1 MNNFQYYNP
10 VRIVFG
16 EGEISKLAELVPTDA
31 RVLITYGGGSAKRTG
46 TLDEVKTALATNG
59 NREVFEFGGIE
70 ANPEFTTLLKAAD
83 MVNEH
88 AIDFILAVGGGS
100 VIDGSKFV
108 ALVSSLTEA
117 DGKTVSREQA
127 WDALTKRCSGPDCGI
142 DSAIDLGAVLTI
154 PATGS
159 EMNSGGV
166 INYSERKAKL
176 PFGNPLVFPKFSIL
190 DPAKTLTL
198 PERQVMNGVA
208 DAFVHVM
215 EQYLTYPVNAK
226 VQDAFAE
233 SLLKIL
239 IDEGRAVKDD
249 PSNMETRKNLMW
261 TATMALNGLIGTG
274 VPQDWTTHMIGHE
287 LTSLHAIDHA
297 RTLTIVLPSVMRELK
312 VSKKDKLLQYARN
325 VWGLESSAF
334 NESEAAAISSPQ
346 LSAAEDKMIER
357 AIVLTEDFF
366 RDLGLPV
373 NLIDAQ
379 LDESAIEPIISQLK
393 EHNMTKLG
401 EHRANDL
408 DVSRRILKRAANAG

>member
-16 EGEISKLAELVPTDA
+16 DNQIKQLSDLVPTDA
-31 RVLITYGGGSAKRTG
+31 RVLITYGGGSAQRTG
-46 TLDEVKTALATNG
+46 TLDEVKDALSANG
-59 NREVFEFGGIE
+59 NRDVFEFGGIE

-83 MVNEH
+83 MVNENN
-88 AIDFILAVGGGS
+88 IDFLLAVGGGS
-100 VIDGSKFV
+100 VIDGSKFI
-108 ALVSSLTEA
+108 ALVSSLTEE
-117 DGKTVSREQA
+117 DGTVSREQA
-127 WDALTKRCSGPDCGI
+127 WDALTSGCKKI
-142 DSAIDLGAVLTI
+142 DSAITLGTVLTI

-166 INYSERKAKL
+166 INYSERQAKL
-176 PFGNPLVFPKFSIL
+176 PFGSALTYPKFSIL
-190 DPAKTLTL
+190 DPTKTLTL

-226 VQDAFAE
+226 VQDSFAE

-239 IDEGRAVKDD
+239 IEEGAAVKANPD
-249 PSNMETRKNLMW
+249 NLETRKNLMW

-312 VSKKDKLLQYARN
+312 DSKKDKLLQYARN
-325 VWGLESSAF
+325 VWNISDNGQDDD
-334 NESEAAAISSPQ
+334 AI
-346 LSAAEDKMIER
+346 IET
-357 AIVLTEDFF
+357 AIAYTENFF
-366 RDLGLPV
+366 RELGLPV
-373 NLIDAQ
+373 SLEDVD
-379 LDESAIEPIISQLK
+379 LDRSAIEPIVKQLEAHK
-393 EHNMTKLG
+393 MVKLG
-401 EHRANDL
+401 EHGNNDL
-408 DVSRRILKRAANAG
+408 DVSRRILERAISSNA

>member
-16 EGEISKLAELVPTDA
+16 EDQIKQLSDLVPTDA
-31 RVLITYGGGSAKRTG
+31 RVLITYGGGSAQRTG
-46 TLDEVKTALATNG
+46 TLDEVKVALSANG

-88 AIDFILAVGGGS
+88 NIDFLLAVGGGS

-108 ALVSSLTEA
+108 ALVSSFTEE
-117 DGKTVSREQA
+117 DGTVSREKA
-127 WDALTKRCSGPDCGI
+127 WEALTSGCRKI
-142 DSAIDLGAVLTI
+142 DSAVDLGAVLTI

-166 INYSERKAKL
+166 INYSERQAKL
-176 PFGNPLVFPKFSIL
+176 PFGNALTFPKFSIL
-190 DPAKTLTL
+190 DPTKTFTL

-226 VQDAFAE
+226 VQDGFAE

-239 IDEGRAVKDD
+239 IEEGAAVKAD
-249 PSNMETRKNLMW
+249 PENLETRKNLMW

-312 VSKKDKLLQYARN
+312 DSKKDKLLQYARN
-325 VWGLESSAF
+325 VWNITADNNGTELNDDAII
-334 NESEAAAISSPQ
+334 EAA
-346 LSAAEDKMIER
+346 
-357 AIVLTEDFF
+357 IVHTENFF
-366 RDLGLPV
+366 RELGLPV
-373 NLIDAQ
+373 SLEDAD
-379 LDESAIEPIISQLK
+379 LDASAIDPIIKQLEAHK
-393 EHNMTKLG
+393 MVKLG
-401 EHRANDL
+401 EHGKNDL
-408 DVSRRILKRAANAG
+408 AVSRRILDRAVSSNA

>member
-16 EGEISKLAELVPTDA
+16 EGQIKQLADLVPAKA

-46 TLDEVKTALATNG
+46 TLDEVKTALDNG
-59 NREVFEFGGIE
+59 GERQIFEFSGIE
-70 ANPEFTTLLKAAD
+70 PNPEFTTLLKAAD
-83 MVNEH
+83 MVNEQN
-88 AIDFILAVGGGS
+88 IDFILAVGGGS

-108 ALVSSLTEA
+108 ALVSHLKEE
-117 DGKTVSREQA
+117 DGTVSRDQA
-127 WDALTKRCSGPDCGI
+127 WYALTSYTRDI
-142 DSAIDLGAVLTI
+142 DSAVDLGAVLTI

-166 INYSERKAKL
+166 INYSERQAKL
-176 PFGNPLVFPKFSIL
+176 PFGNPLVYPKFSIL
-190 DPAKTLTL
+190 DPTKTLTL

-239 IDEGRAVKDD
+239 ISEGLAVKED
-249 PSNMETRKNLMW
+249 PENLEIRKNIMW

-287 LTSLHAIDHA
+287 LTSLHSIDHA

-312 VSKKDKLLQYARN
+312 DSKKDKLLQYARN
-325 VWGLESSAF
+325 VW
-334 NESEAAAISSPQ
+334 NITNDDKQ
-346 LSAAEDKMIER
+346 LSEDDIIEK
-357 AIVLTEDFF
+357 AITLTEEFF
-366 RDLGLPV
+366 RTLDLPV
-373 NLIDAQ
+373 NFADVE
-379 LDESAIEPIISQLK
+379 LDESAIDPIVSQLK
-393 EHNMTKLG
+393 EHGMVALG
-401 EHRANDL
+401 EHKANDL
-408 DVSRRILKRAANAG
+408 DVSRRILQRAATAQLLRILSY

>member
-16 EGEISKLAELVPTDA
+16 EDQIKQLSDLVPTDA
-31 RVLITYGGGSAKRTG
+31 RVLITYGGGSAQRTG
-46 TLDEVKTALATNG
+46 TLDEVKDALAENG
-59 NREVFEFGGIE
+59 DRTVFEFGGIE
-70 ANPEFTTLLKAAD
+70 PNPEFTTVLKAAD

-88 AIDFILAVGGGS
+88 NIDFLLAVGGGS
-100 VIDGSKFV
+100 VIDGSKFI
-108 ALVSSLTEA
+108 ALVSSLTEE
-117 DGKTVSREQA
+117 DGTVSREQA
-127 WDALTKRCSGPDCGI
+127 WDALTSGCKKM
-142 DSAIDLGAVLTI
+142 DSAIDLGTVLTI

-166 INYSERKAKL
+166 INHSERKAKL
-176 PFGNPLVFPKFSIL
+176 PFGSALTYPKFSIL
-190 DPAKTLTL
+190 DPTKTLTL

-239 IDEGRAVKDD
+239 IEEGLVVKND
-249 PSNMETRKNLMW
+249 PKNMETRKNIMW
-261 TATMALNGLIGTG
+261 TATMALNGLIGSG

-312 VSKKDKLLQYARN
+312 DSKKDKLLQYARN
-325 VWGLESSAF
+325 VW
-334 NESEAAAISSPQ
+334 NISEDDAQDDDAIIEKAISY
-346 LSAAEDKMIER
+346 
-357 AIVLTEDFF
+357 TENFF
-366 RDLGLPV
+366 RELGLPV
-373 NLIDAQ
+373 SLEDVD
-379 LDESAIEPIISQLK
+379 LDKSAIDPIIKQLEAHK
-393 EHNMTKLG
+393 MVKLG

-408 DVSRRILKRAANAG
+408 EVSRRILERAVSSNA

>member
-16 EGEISKLAELVPTDA
+16 EGQIKQLSDLVPTDA
-31 RVLITYGGGSAKRTG
+31 RVLITYGGGSAQRTG
-46 TLDEVKTALATNG
+46 TLDEVKTALAANG
-59 NREVFEFGGIE
+59 QREVFEFGGIE

-88 AIDFILAVGGGS
+88 NIDFLLAVGGGS

-108 ALVSSLTEA
+108 ALVASMTND
-117 DGKTVSREQA
+117 DGTVSREQA
-127 WDALTKRCSGPDCGI
+127 WDALTSYCRNI
-142 DSAIDLGAVLTI
+142 DSAVDLGAVLTI

-166 INYSERKAKL
+166 INYSERQAKL
-176 PFGNPLVFPKFSIL
+176 AFGNPLAFPKFSIL

-198 PERQVMNGVA
+198 PENQVMNGVA

-239 IDEGRAVKDD
+239 IEAGAAVKAD
-249 PSNMETRKNLMW
+249 PQNLETRKHIMW

-297 RTLTIVLPSVMRELK
+297 RTLTIVLPSVLRELK
-312 VSKKDKLLQYARN
+312 DSKKDKLLQYARN
-325 VWGLESSAF
+325 VWNITTDDNSAEQ
-334 NESEAAAISSPQ
+334 NDDASIEAAIKQ
-346 LSAAEDKMIER
+346 
-357 AIVLTEDFF
+357 TENFF
-366 RDLGLPV
+366 RELGLPV
-373 NLIDAQ
+373 SLEDVDLDA
-379 LDESAIEPIISQLK
+379 SAIDPIIKQL
-393 EHNMTKLG
+393 EVHGMVKLG
-401 EHRANDL
+401 EHGTNDL
-408 DVSRRILKRAANAG
+408 AVSRRILERAVSSNA

>member
-16 EGEISKLAELVPTDA
+16 EGQIEKLAELVPSNA

-59 NREVFEFGGIE
+59 QRAVFEFGGIE

-88 AIDFILAVGGGS
+88 NIDFLLAVGGGS

-108 ALVSSLTEA
+108 ALVSSLTED
-117 DGKTVSREQA
+117 DGTVSRDKA
-127 WDALTKRCSGPDCGI
+127 WDALTSYCRNI

-166 INYSERKAKL
+166 INYSERQAKL
-176 PFGNPLVFPKFSIL
+176 PFGNPLAFPKFSIL
-190 DPAKTLTL
+190 DPTKTLTL

-239 IDEGRAVKDD
+239 IEDGIAVKAN
-249 PSNMETRKNLMW
+249 PENLETRKNIMW

-312 VSKKDKLLQYARN
+312 DSKKDKLLQYAHN
-325 VWGLESSAF
+325 VWNITNPDQDDDAII
-334 NESEAAAISSPQ
+334 EAAIKQ
-346 LSAAEDKMIER
+346 
-357 AIVLTEDFF
+357 TENFF
-366 RDLGLPV
+366 RKLGLPV
-373 NLIDAQ
+373 SLADVELDAAAID
-379 LDESAIEPIISQLK
+379 PIINQL
-393 EHNMTKLG
+393 EAHNMVKLG
-401 EHRANDL
+401 EHGTNDL
-408 DVSRRILKRAANAG
+408 AVSRRILEHAITSAA

>member
-16 EGEISKLAELVPTDA
+16 EDQIQQLSKLVPTDA
-31 RVLITYGGGSAKRTG
+31 RVLLTYGGGSAKRTG
-46 TLDEVKTALATNG
+46 TLDEVKEALAASG
-59 NREVFEFGGIE
+59 NRQVFEFGGIE
-70 ANPEFTTLLKAAD
+70 PNPEFVTLLKAAD
-83 MVNEH
+83 AVNEH
-88 AIDFILAVGGGS
+88 NIDFILAVGGGS

-108 ALVSSLTEA
+108 ALVSSLDDDDSV
-117 DGKTVSREQA
+117 DGTVSREQA
-127 WDALTKRCSGPDCGI
+127 WNALITGCKKL
-142 DSAIDLGAVLTI
+142 DSAVDLGAVLTI

-166 INYSERKAKL
+166 VNYSERQAKL
-176 PFGNPLVFPKFSIL
+176 PFGNPLAFPKFSIL
-190 DPAKTLTL
+190 DPSKTLTL

-239 IDEGRAVKDD
+239 IDEGRAVKED
-249 PSNMETRKNLMW
+249 PENMETRKNIMW

-297 RTLTIVLPSVMRELK
+297 RTLTIVLPSVLRELK
-312 VSKKDKLLQYARN
+312 DSKKDKLLQYARN
-325 VWGLESSAF
+325 VWHISDEAQGDDAIIES
-334 NESEAAAISSPQ
+334 AIS
-346 LSAAEDKMIER
+346 R
-357 AIVLTEDFF
+357 TENFF
-366 RDLGLPV
+366 RELGLPV
-373 NLIDAQ
+373 SLEDAE
-379 LDESAIEPIISQLK
+379 LDQSAIEPIVEQL
-393 EHNMTKLG
+393 EAHQMVKLG
-401 EHRANDL
+401 EHGKNDL
-408 DVSRRILKRAANAG
+408 QVSRRILERAVTAKAS

>member
-16 EGEISKLAELVPTDA
+16 EDQIQQLSKLVPTDA
-31 RVLITYGGGSAKRTG
+31 RVLITYGGGSAERTG
-46 TLDEVKTALATNG
+46 TLAEVREALAASG
-59 NREVFEFGGIE
+59 SREVFEFGGIE
-70 ANPEFTTLLKAAD
+70 PNPEFVTLLKAAD

-88 AIDFILAVGGGS
+88 NIDFLLAVGGGS

-108 ALVSSLTEA
+108 ALVSSLHDDDNV
-117 DGKTVSREQA
+117 DGTVSRDKA
-127 WDALTKRCSGPDCGI
+127 WNALTSYCRDI

-166 INYSERKAKL
+166 VNHSERQAKL
-176 PFGNPLVFPKFSIL
+176 PFGNPLAFPKFSIL
-190 DPAKTLTL
+190 DPSKTLTL
-198 PERQVMNGVA
+198 PDRQVMNGVA

-239 IDEGRAVKDD
+239 IDEGRAVKED
-249 PSNMETRKNLMW
+249 SENMEVRKNIMW

-297 RTLTIVLPSVMRELK
+297 RTLTIVLPSVLRELK
-312 VSKKDKLLQYARN
+312 DSKKDKLLQYARN
-325 VWGLESSAF
+325 VWHITDEGQDDDAIIES
-334 NESEAAAISSPQ
+334 AISH
-346 LSAAEDKMIER
+346 
-357 AIVLTEDFF
+357 TENFF
-366 RDLGLPV
+366 RELGLPV
-373 NLIDAQ
+373 SLADAE
-379 LDESAIEPIISQLK
+379 LDQSAIDPIIKQL
-393 EHNMTKLG
+393 EAHQMVKLG
-401 EHRANDL
+401 EHGKNDL
-408 DVSRRILKRAANAG
+408 QVSRRILERAVTAKAS

>member
-16 EGEISKLAELVPTDA
+16 EGQIEQLSDLVPTDA
-31 RVLITYGGGSAKRTG
+31 RVLITYGGGSAERTG
-46 TLDEVKTALATNG
+46 TLDEVRTALSANG

-70 ANPEFTTLLKAAD
+70 PNPEFVTLLKAAD
-83 MVNEH
+83 QVNEH
-88 AIDFILAVGGGS
+88 NIDFILAVGGGS

-108 ALVSSLTEA
+108 ALVSSLKED
-117 DGKTVSREQA
+117 DGTVSRDKA
-127 WDALTKRCSGPDCGI
+127 WDALIGYTKKL
-142 DSAIDLGAVLTI
+142 DSAVDLGAVLTI

-166 INYSERKAKL
+166 VNYSERQAKL
-176 PFGNPLVFPKFSIL
+176 PFGNPLAFPKFSIL

-198 PERQVMNGVA
+198 PDSQVMNGVA

-239 IDEGRAVKDD
+239 IEEGHAVKAD
-249 PSNMETRKNLMW
+249 PNNMETRKNIMW

-312 VSKKDKLLQYARN
+312 DSKKDKLLQYARN
-325 VWGLESSAF
+325 VWNIEANNNQSDD
-334 NESEAAAISSPQ
+334 EVIEAA
-346 LSAAEDKMIER
+346 
-357 AIVLTEDFF
+357 IVRTEDFF

-373 NLIDAQ
+373 SLADAD
-379 LDESAIEPIISQLK
+379 LDDSAIDPIIEQLEAHK
-393 EHNMTKLG
+393 MVKLG
-401 EHRANDL
+401 EHGKNDL
-408 DVSRRILKRAANAG
+408 TVSRRILERATTSKAS

>member
-16 EGEISKLAELVPTDA
+16 EGQIKKLSELVPTDA
-31 RVLITYGGGSAKRTG
+31 RVLITYGGGSAQRTG
-46 TLDEVKTALATNG
+46 TLDEVKNALGANG

-88 AIDFILAVGGGS
+88 NIDFLLAVGGGS

-108 ALVSSLTEA
+108 ALVSSLTEEGST
-117 DGKTVSREQA
+117 DGTVSREKA
-127 WDALTKRCSGPDCGI
+127 WDALTSYCKNI

-166 INYSERKAKL
+166 INYSERQAKL
-176 PFGNPLVFPKFSIL
+176 PFGNPLTFPKFSIL
-190 DPAKTLTL
+190 DPTKTLTL

-215 EQYLTYPVNAK
+215 EQYLTYPINAK
-226 VQDAFAE
+226 VQDAFSE

-239 IDEGRAVKDD
+239 IEEGKAVKAD
-249 PSNMETRKNLMW
+249 PENLETRKNIMW

-312 VSKKDKLLQYARN
+312 DSKKDKLLQYARN
-325 VWGLESSAF
+325 V
-334 NESEAAAISSPQ
+334 
-346 LSAAEDKMIER
+346 
-357 AIVLTEDFF
+357 
-366 RDLGLPV
+366 
-373 NLIDAQ
+373 
-379 LDESAIEPIISQLK
+379 
-393 EHNMTKLG
+393 
-401 EHRANDL
+401 
-408 DVSRRILKRAANAG
+408 

>member
-16 EGEISKLAELVPTDA
+16 EGQIKQLADLVPAKA

-46 TLDEVKTALATNG
+46 TLDEVKTALDNG
-59 NREVFEFGGIE
+59 GERQIFEFGGIE
-70 ANPEFTTLLKAAD
+70 PNPEFTTLLKAAD
-83 MVNEH
+83 MVNEQN
-88 AIDFILAVGGGS
+88 IDFILAVGGGS

-108 ALVSSLTEA
+108 ALVSHLKEE
-117 DGKTVSREQA
+117 DGTVSRDQA
-127 WDALTKRCSGPDCGI
+127 WDALTSYTRDI
-142 DSAIDLGAVLTI
+142 DSAVDLGAVLTI

-166 INYSERKAKL
+166 INYSERQAKL
-176 PFGNPLVFPKFSIL
+176 PFGNPLVYPKFSIL
-190 DPAKTLTL
+190 DPTKTLTL

-239 IDEGRAVKDD
+239 ISEGLAVKED
-249 PSNMETRKNLMW
+249 PENLEIRKNIMW

-287 LTSLHAIDHA
+287 LTSLHSIDHA

-312 VSKKDKLLQYARN
+312 DSKKDKLLQYARN
-325 VWGLESSAF
+325 VW
-334 NESEAAAISSPQ
+334 NITNDDKQ
-346 LSAAEDKMIER
+346 LSEDDIIEK
-357 AIVLTEDFF
+357 AITLTEEFF
-366 RDLGLPV
+366 RTLDLPV
-373 NLIDAQ
+373 NFADVE
-379 LDESAIEPIISQLK
+379 LDESAIDPIVSQLK
-393 EHNMTKLG
+393 EHGMVALG
-401 EHRANDL
+401 EHKANDL
-408 DVSRRILKRAANAG
+408 NVSRRILQRAATA

>member
-16 EGEISKLAELVPTDA
+16 EGQITQLSELVPTEA
-31 RVLITYGGGSAKRTG
+31 RVLITYGGGSAQRTG
-46 TLDEVKTALATNG
+46 TLDEVKEALAASGT
-59 NREVFEFGGIE
+59 RTVFEFGGIE

-88 AIDFILAVGGGS
+88 NIDFILAVGGGS

-117 DGKTVSREQA
+117 DGTVSREQA
-127 WDALTKRCSGPDCGI
+127 WDSLTGYCKNL
-142 DSAIDLGAVLTI
+142 DSAVDLGAVLTI

-166 INYSERKAKL
+166 INYSERQAKL
-176 PFGNPLVFPKFSIL
+176 PFGNPLAFPKFSIL
-190 DPAKTLTL
+190 DPVKTLTL

-239 IDEGRAVKDD
+239 IDEGQAVAQD
-249 PSNMETRKNLMW
+249 PENLETRKNIMW

-287 LTSLHAIDHA
+287 LTSLHSIDHA
-297 RTLTIVLPSVMRELK
+297 RTLTILLPSVMRELK
-312 VSKKDKLLQYARN
+312 ASKKEKLLQYARN
-325 VWGLESSAF
+325 VWNLTDTEQDDDAT
-334 NESEAAAISSPQ
+334 
-346 LSAAEDKMIER
+346 IET
-357 AIVLTEDFF
+357 AIVYTENFF

-373 NLIDAQ
+373 SLADADLTEAAIDPIIKQ
-379 LDESAIEPIISQLK
+379 LDAHK
-393 EHNMTKLG
+393 MVKLG
-401 EHRANDL
+401 EHGNNDL
-408 DVSRRILKRAANAG
+408 TVSRRILQRAVNSKAS

>member
-16 EGEISKLAELVPTDA
+16 EGQIKQLAELVPTDA
-31 RVLITYGGGSAKRTG
+31 RVLITYGGGSAQRTG
-46 TLDEVKTALATNG
+46 TLDEVKDALAING
-59 NREVFEFGGIE
+59 QREVFEFGGIE

-88 AIDFILAVGGGS
+88 NIDFLLAVGGGS
-100 VIDGSKFV
+100 VIDGSKFI
-108 ALVSSLTEA
+108 ALVSSFTEE
-117 DGKTVSREQA
+117 DGTVSREQA
-127 WDALTKRCSGPDCGI
+127 WEVLTSGCRKI

-166 INYSERKAKL
+166 INYSERQAKL
-176 PFGNPLVFPKFSIL
+176 PFGNPLAFPKFSIL
-190 DPAKTLTL
+190 DPTKTFTL
-198 PERQVMNGVA
+198 PDRQVMNGVA

-226 VQDAFAE
+226 VQDAFSE

-239 IDEGRAVKDD
+239 IEEGKAVKAD
-249 PSNMETRKNLMW
+249 PESLETRKNIMW

-297 RTLTIVLPSVMRELK
+297 RTLTIVLPSVLRELK
-312 VSKKDKLLQYARN
+312 DSKKDKLIQYARN
-325 VWGLESSAF
+325 VWNIAD
-334 NESEAAAISSPQ
+334 NELNDDAIIEAA
-346 LSAAEDKMIER
+346 
-357 AIVLTEDFF
+357 IVHTENFF
-366 RDLGLPV
+366 RELGLPV
-373 NLIDAQ
+373 SLEDAD
-379 LDESAIEPIISQLK
+379 LDASAIDPIIKQLEAHK
-393 EHNMTKLG
+393 MVKLG
-401 EHRANDL
+401 EHGENDL
-408 DVSRRILKRAANAG
+408 DVSRRILERAITGAA

>member
-16 EGEISKLAELVPTDA
+16 EDQIQQLSKLVPTDA
-31 RVLITYGGGSAKRTG
+31 RVLLAYGGGSAKRTG
-46 TLDEVKTALATNG
+46 TLDEVKEALAASG
-59 NREVFEFGGIE
+59 NRQVFEFGGIE
-70 ANPEFTTLLKAAD
+70 PNPEFVTLLKAAD
-83 MVNEH
+83 AVNEH
-88 AIDFILAVGGGS
+88 NIDFILAVGGGS

-108 ALVSSLTEA
+108 ALVSSLHDDDSV
-117 DGKTVSREQA
+117 DGTVSREQA
-127 WDALTKRCSGPDCGI
+127 WNALITGCKKL
-142 DSAIDLGAVLTI
+142 DSAVDLGAVLTI

-166 INYSERKAKL
+166 VNYSERQAKL
-176 PFGNPLVFPKFSIL
+176 PFGNPLAFPKFSIL
-190 DPAKTLTL
+190 DPSKTLTL

-239 IDEGRAVKDD
+239 IDEGRAVKED
-249 PSNMETRKNLMW
+249 PENMETRKNIMW

-297 RTLTIVLPSVMRELK
+297 RTLTIVLPSVLRELK
-312 VSKKDKLLQYARN
+312 DSKKDKLLQYARN
-325 VWGLESSAF
+325 VWHISDEAQGDDAIIES
-334 NESEAAAISSPQ
+334 AIS
-346 LSAAEDKMIER
+346 R
-357 AIVLTEDFF
+357 TENFF
-366 RDLGLPV
+366 RELGLPV
-373 NLIDAQ
+373 SLEDAE
-379 LDESAIEPIISQLK
+379 LDQSAIEPIVEQL
-393 EHNMTKLG
+393 EAHQMVKLG
-401 EHRANDL
+401 EHGNNDL
-408 DVSRRILKRAANAG
+408 QVSRRILERAVTAKAS

>member
-16 EGEISKLAELVPTDA
+16 EGQIKKLSELVPTDA
-31 RVLITYGGGSAKRTG
+31 RVLITYGGGSAQRTG
-46 TLDEVKTALATNG
+46 TLDEVKNALGANG

-88 AIDFILAVGGGS
+88 NIDFLLAVGGGS

-108 ALVSSLTEA
+108 ALVSSLTEEGST
-117 DGKTVSREQA
+117 DGTVSREKA
-127 WDALTKRCSGPDCGI
+127 WDALTSYCKNI

-166 INYSERKAKL
+166 INYSERQAKL
-176 PFGNPLVFPKFSIL
+176 PFGNPLTFPKFSIL
-190 DPAKTLTL
+190 DPTKTLTL

-215 EQYLTYPVNAK
+215 EQYLTYPINAK
-226 VQDAFAE
+226 VQDAFSE

-239 IDEGRAVKDD
+239 IEEGKAVKAD
-249 PSNMETRKNLMW
+249 PENLETRKNIMW

-312 VSKKDKLLQYARN
+312 DSKKDKLLQYARN
-325 VWGLESSAF
+325 VWNITDTDLDDDT
-334 NESEAAAISSPQ
+334 I
-346 LSAAEDKMIER
+346 IET
-357 AIVLTEDFF
+357 AIVHTENFF
-366 RDLGLPV
+366 RELGLPV
-373 NLIDAQ
+373 SLEDAE
-379 LDESAIEPIISQLK
+379 LDKSAIDPIIKQLEAHK
-393 EHNMTKLG
+393 MVKLG
-401 EHRANDL
+401 EYGENDL
-408 DVSRRILKRAANAG
+408 DVSRRILERAVTSKA

>member
-16 EGEISKLAELVPTDA
+16 EGQIKQLSELVPIDA
-31 RVLITYGGGSAKRTG
+31 RVLITYGGGSAERTG
-46 TLDEVKTALATNG
+46 TLDEVRTALSANG

-70 ANPEFTTLLKAAD
+70 ANPEFVTLLKAAD
-83 MVNEH
+83 QVNEH
-88 AIDFILAVGGGS
+88 DIDFILAVGGGS

-108 ALVSSLTEA
+108 ALVSSLKEE
-117 DGKTVSREQA
+117 DGTVSREKA
-127 WDALTKRCSGPDCGI
+127 WDALIGYTKKL
-142 DSAIDLGAVLTI
+142 DSAVDLGAVLTI

-166 INYSERKAKL
+166 VNYSERQAKL
-176 PFGNPLVFPKFSIL
+176 PFGNPLAFPKFSIL

-198 PERQVMNGVA
+198 PDSQVMNGVA

-239 IDEGRAVKDD
+239 IEEGHAVKAD
-249 PSNMETRKNLMW
+249 PDNMETRKNIMW

-297 RTLTIVLPSVMRELK
+297 RTLTIILPSVMRELK
-312 VSKKDKLLQYARN
+312 DSKKDKLLQYARN
-325 VWGLESSAF
+325 VWNLEADNQQSDD
-334 NESEAAAISSPQ
+334 EVIEAA
-346 LSAAEDKMIER
+346 
-357 AIVLTEDFF
+357 IVRTEEFF

-373 NLIDAQ
+373 SLADANLD
-379 LDESAIEPIISQLK
+379 DSAIEPIIKQL
-393 EHNMTKLG
+393 ETHRMVKLG
-401 EHRANDL
+401 EHGKNDL
-408 DVSRRILKRAANAG
+408 EVSRRILERATTSKAS

>member
-16 EGEISKLAELVPTDA
+16 EEQIKQLSGLVPTDA
-31 RVLITYGGGSAKRTG
+31 RVLITYGGGSAQRTG
-46 TLDEVKTALATNG
+46 TLDEVKDALATSG

-70 ANPEFTTLLKAAD
+70 PNPEFTTLLKAAD

-88 AIDFILAVGGGS
+88 NIDFLLAVGGGS

-108 ALVSSLTEA
+108 ALVSSLTE
-117 DGKTVSREQA
+117 DNGSVSRDKA
-127 WDALTKRCSGPDCGI
+127 WDALTSYCKNI

-166 INYSERKAKL
+166 VNHSERQAKL
-176 PFGNPLVFPKFSIL
+176 PFGNPLAFPKFSIL
-190 DPAKTLTL
+190 DPTKTLTL

-239 IDEGRAVKDD
+239 IEEGAAVKAD
-249 PSNMETRKNLMW
+249 PENLETRKNIMW

-312 VSKKDKLLQYARN
+312 DSKKDKLLQYAHN
-325 VWGLESSAF
+325 VWSIESNNSQD
-334 NESEAAAISSPQ
+334 NDDVIEAA
-346 LSAAEDKMIER
+346 
-357 AIVLTEDFF
+357 IVKTENFF
-366 RDLGLPV
+366 RELGLPV
-373 NLIDAQ
+373 SLADAE
-379 LDESAIEPIISQLK
+379 LDESAIDPIIKQL
-393 EHNMTKLG
+393 EAHNMVKLG
-401 EHRANDL
+401 EHGKNDL
-408 DVSRRILKRAANAG
+408 AVSRRILQRAVNSKAS

>member
-16 EGEISKLAELVPTDA
+16 EGQIKQLADLVPAKA

-46 TLDEVKTALATNG
+46 TLDEVKTALENG
-59 NREVFEFGGIE
+59 GERQIFEFGGIE
-70 ANPEFTTLLKAAD
+70 PNPEFTTLLKAAD
-83 MVNEH
+83 MVNEQN
-88 AIDFILAVGGGS
+88 IDFILAVGGGS

-108 ALVSSLTEA
+108 ALVSHLKEE
-117 DGKTVSREQA
+117 DGTVSRDQA
-127 WDALTKRCSGPDCGI
+127 WDALTSYTRDI
-142 DSAIDLGAVLTI
+142 DSAVDLGAVLTI

-166 INYSERKAKL
+166 INYSERQAKL
-176 PFGNPLVFPKFSIL
+176 PFGNPLVYPKFSIL
-190 DPAKTLTL
+190 DPTKTLTL

-208 DAFVHVM
+208 DAFIHVM

-239 IDEGRAVKDD
+239 ISEGLAVKED
-249 PSNMETRKNLMW
+249 PENLEIRKNIMW

-287 LTSLHAIDHA
+287 LTSLHSIDHA

-312 VSKKDKLLQYARN
+312 DSKKDKLLQYARN
-325 VWGLESSAF
+325 VW
-334 NESEAAAISSPQ
+334 NITNDDKQ
-346 LSAAEDKMIER
+346 LSEDDIIEK
-357 AIVLTEDFF
+357 AITLTEEFF
-366 RDLGLPV
+366 RTLDLPV
-373 NLIDAQ
+373 NFADVE
-379 LDESAIEPIISQLK
+379 LDESAIDPIVSQLK
-393 EHNMTKLG
+393 EHGMVALG
-401 EHRANDL
+401 EHKANDL
-408 DVSRRILKRAANAG
+408 DVSRRILQRAATAQLLSILSY

>member
-16 EGEISKLAELVPTDA
+16 EGQIKQLSKLVPSDA
-31 RVLITYGGGSAKRTG
+31 RVLITYGGGSAERTG
-46 TLDEVKTALATNG
+46 TLDEVRTALKSNG
-59 NREVFEFGGIE
+59 EREIFEFGGIE
-70 ANPEFTTLLKAAD
+70 ANPEFVTLLKAAD
-83 MVNEH
+83 KINEH
-88 AIDFILAVGGGS
+88 DIDFILAVGGGS

-108 ALVSSLTEA
+108 ALIASMTEE
-117 DGKTVSREQA
+117 DGSVSREQA
-127 WDALTKRCSGPDCGI
+127 WEALISYCKNV

-166 INYSERKAKL
+166 INYSERQAKL
-176 PFGNPLVFPKFSIL
+176 PFGNPLAFPKFSIL

-198 PERQVMNGVA
+198 PDSQVMNGVA

-239 IDEGRAVKDD
+239 IEEGHAVKAD
-249 PSNMETRKNLMW
+249 PDNMETRKNIMW

-297 RTLTIVLPSVMRELK
+297 RTLTIVLPSVLRELK
-312 VSKKDKLLQYARN
+312 DSKKDKLLQYARN
-325 VWGLESSAF
+325 VWNLQPSDSQSDDEII
-334 NESEAAAISSPQ
+334 EAAIA
-346 LSAAEDKMIER
+346 R
-357 AIVLTEDFF
+357 TEDFF

-373 NLIDAQ
+373 SLADAK
-379 LDESAIEPIISQLK
+379 LDASAIEPIIKQL
-393 EHNMTKLG
+393 EAHGMVKLG
-401 EHRANDL
+401 EHGKNDL
-408 DVSRRILKRAANAG
+408 AVSRRILERATTSKAS

>member
-16 EGEISKLAELVPTDA
+16 VGQIKKLSELVPTDA
-31 RVLITYGGGSAKRTG
+31 RVLITYGGGSAQRTG
-46 TLDEVKTALATNG
+46 TLDEVKNALGANG

-88 AIDFILAVGGGS
+88 NIDFLLAVGGGS

-108 ALVSSLTEA
+108 ALVSSLTEEGST
-117 DGKTVSREQA
+117 DGTVSREKA
-127 WDALTKRCSGPDCGI
+127 WDALTSYCKNI

-166 INYSERKAKL
+166 INYSERQAKL
-176 PFGNPLVFPKFSIL
+176 PFGNPLTFPKFSIL
-190 DPAKTLTL
+190 DPTKTLTL

-215 EQYLTYPVNAK
+215 EQYLTYPINAK
-226 VQDAFAE
+226 VQDAFSE

-239 IDEGRAVKDD
+239 IEEGKAVKAD
-249 PSNMETRKNLMW
+249 PENLETRKNIMW

-312 VSKKDKLLQYARN
+312 DSKKDKLLQYARN
-325 VWGLESSAF
+325 VWNITDTDL
-334 NESEAAAISSPQ
+334 
-346 LSAAEDKMIER
+346 DDDTVIET
-357 AIVLTEDFF
+357 AIVHTENFF
-366 RDLGLPV
+366 RELGLPV
-373 NLIDAQ
+373 SLEDAE
-379 LDESAIEPIISQLK
+379 LDKSAIDPIIKQLEAHK
-393 EHNMTKLG
+393 MVKLG
-401 EHRANDL
+401 EYGKNDL
-408 DVSRRILKRAANAG
+408 DVSRRILERAVTSKA

>member
-16 EGEISKLAELVPTDA
+16 EGQIEKLAELVPTDA
-31 RVLITYGGGSAKRTG
+31 RVLITYGGGSAQRTG
-46 TLDEVKTALATNG
+46 TLDEVKTALAANG

-88 AIDFILAVGGGS
+88 DIDFLLAVGGGS
-100 VIDGSKFV
+100 VLDGTKFV
-108 ALVSSLTEA
+108 ALVSSLTEE
-117 DGKTVSREQA
+117 DGTVSRDKA
-127 WDALTKRCSGPDCGI
+127 WDALTSYCRDI
-142 DSAIDLGAVLTI
+142 DSAVDLGAVLTI

-176 PFGNPLVFPKFSIL
+176 PFGNPLAFPKFSIL
-190 DPAKTLTL
+190 DPTKTLTL
-198 PERQVMNGVA
+198 PERQVMNGVS

-239 IDEGRAVKDD
+239 IEEGKAVKAD
-249 PSNMETRKNLMW
+249 PDNLETRKNIMW

-312 VSKKDKLLQYARN
+312 DSKKNKLLQYARN
-325 VWGLESSAF
+325 VWHINADDNGTELNDDAII
-334 NESEAAAISSPQ
+334 EAA
-346 LSAAEDKMIER
+346 
-357 AIVLTEDFF
+357 IVHTENFF
-366 RDLGLPV
+366 RELGLPV
-373 NLIDAQ
+373 SLADVDLDAAAID
-379 LDESAIEPIISQLK
+379 PIIKQL
-393 EHNMTKLG
+393 EVHGMVKLG
-401 EHRANDL
+401 EHGKNDL
-408 DVSRRILKRAANAG
+408 AVSRRILERALTSNA

>member
-16 EGEISKLAELVPTDA
+16 EGQIKQLADLVPAKA

-46 TLDEVKTALATNG
+46 TLDEVKTALDNG
-59 NREVFEFGGIE
+59 GERQIFEFGGIE
-70 ANPEFTTLLKAAD
+70 PNPEFTTLLKAAD
-83 MVNEH
+83 MVNEQN
-88 AIDFILAVGGGS
+88 IDFILAVGGGS

-108 ALVSSLTEA
+108 ALVSHLKEE
-117 DGKTVSREQA
+117 DGTVSRDQA
-127 WDALTKRCSGPDCGI
+127 WDALTSYTRDI
-142 DSAIDLGAVLTI
+142 DSAVDLGAVLTI

-166 INYSERKAKL
+166 INYSERQAKL
-176 PFGNPLVFPKFSIL
+176 PFGNPLVYPKFSIL
-190 DPAKTLTL
+190 DPTKTLTL

-239 IDEGRAVKDD
+239 ISEGLAVKED
-249 PSNMETRKNLMW
+249 PENLEIRKNIMW

-287 LTSLHAIDHA
+287 LTSLHSIDHA

-312 VSKKDKLLQYARN
+312 DSKKDKLLQYACN
-325 VWGLESSAF
+325 VW
-334 NESEAAAISSPQ
+334 NITNDDKQ
-346 LSAAEDKMIER
+346 LSEDDIIEK
-357 AIVLTEDFF
+357 AITLTEEFF
-366 RDLGLPV
+366 RTLDLPV
-373 NLIDAQ
+373 NFADVE
-379 LDESAIEPIISQLK
+379 LDESAIDPIVSQLK
-393 EHNMTKLG
+393 EHGMVALG
-401 EHRANDL
+401 EHKANDL
-408 DVSRRILKRAANAG
+408 NVSRRILQRAATA

>member
-16 EGEISKLAELVPTDA
+16 EGQIKELSELVPQDA
-31 RVLITYGGGSAKRTG
+31 RVLITYGGGSAERTG
-46 TLDEVKTALATNG
+46 TLDEVRTALKANG
-59 NREVFEFGGIE
+59 QHDIFEFGGIE
-70 ANPEFTTLLKAAD
+70 PNPEFNTLLKAAD
-83 MVNEH
+83 QVNEH
-88 AIDFILAVGGGS
+88 NIDFILAVGGGS
-100 VIDGSKFV
+100 VIDGSKFI
-108 ALVSSLTEA
+108 ALVSSLKED
-117 DGKTVSREQA
+117 DGTVSREKA
-127 WDALTKRCSGPDCGI
+127 WDALIGYTKKL
-142 DSAIDLGAVLTI
+142 DSAVDLGAVLTI

-166 INYSERKAKL
+166 VNHSDRQAKL
-176 PFGNPLVFPKFSIL
+176 PFGNPLAFPKFSIL

-198 PERQVMNGVA
+198 PDNQVMNGIA

-239 IDEGRAVKDD
+239 IEEGHAVKAD
-249 PSNMETRKNLMW
+249 PNNMETRKNIMW

-312 VSKKDKLLQYARN
+312 DSKKDKLLQYARN
-325 VWGLESSAF
+325 VWNIEANNNQSDD
-334 NESEAAAISSPQ
+334 EVIEAA
-346 LSAAEDKMIER
+346 
-357 AIVLTEDFF
+357 IVRTEDFF

-373 NLIDAQ
+373 SLADVD
-379 LDESAIEPIISQLK
+379 LDDSAIDPIIEQLEAHK
-393 EHNMTKLG
+393 MVKLG
-401 EHRANDL
+401 EHDKNDL
-408 DVSRRILKRAANAG
+408 TVSRRILERATTSKAS

>member
-16 EGEISKLAELVPTDA
+16 EGQISKLSELVAADA
-31 RVLITYGGGSAKRTG
+31 RVLITYGGGSAKRNG
-46 TLDEVKTALATNG
+46 TLAEVKAALNSNG
-59 NREVFEFGGIE
+59 QRTIFEFAGIE

-83 MVNEH
+83 MVNAEK
-88 AIDFILAVGGGS
+88 IDFLLAVGGGS
-100 VIDGSKFV
+100 VIDGTKFI
-108 ALVSSLTEA
+108 ALVSSLTEDDA
-117 DGKTVSREQA
+117 LTVSREQA
-127 WDALTKRCSGPDCGI
+127 WDALTSRCRHLT
-142 DSAIDLGAVLTI
+142 SAVDLAAVLTI

-166 INYSERKAKL
+166 INYSERQAKL

-239 IDEGRAVKDD
+239 LEEGRAVKAD
-249 PSNMETRKNLMW
+249 PNNMDTRKNLMW

-287 LTSLHAIDHA
+287 LTSLYAIDHA
-297 RTLTIVLPSVMRELK
+297 RTLTIILPAVMRELK
-312 VSKKDKLLQYARN
+312 ESKKDKLLQYAHN
-325 VWGLESSAF
+325 VWNLEVTEPAD
-334 NESEAAAISSPQ
+334 EVIEQAI
-346 LSAAEDKMIER
+346 E
-357 AIVLTEDFF
+357 LTENFF
-366 RDLGLPV
+366 RELDLP
-373 NLIDAQ
+373 ICFADAD
-379 LDESAIEPIISQLK
+379 LDDSAIEPILTQLQQ
-393 EHNMTKLG
+393 HQMTQLG
-401 EHRANDL
+401 EHQANDL
-408 DVSRRILKRAANAG
+408 EVSKRILQRAAGSAKQLAFA